1 MDHGPAISKADQPK
15 SILDVNH
22 QPKWW
27 CRQTV
32 TCLSN
37 STCVF
42 WLQANGWVC
51 WARFPPATPPPK
63 CNCRF
68 ILNSVAHS
76 VTLHSN
82 PFHPTPSLTHS
93 TYLNIPLLCV
103 PLCILLHL
111 TFCHCFLS
119 FFHLPLGFRLSSL
132 ATICDLHLPIMSKTS
147 GPVKSK

>member
-1 MDHGPAISKADQPK
+1 M
-15 SILDVNH
+15 
-22 QPKWW
+22 
-27 CRQTV
+27 
-32 TCLSN
+32 
-37 STCVF
+37 
-42 WLQANGWVC
+42 C

-68 ILNSVAHS
+68 ILNSVAQS

-119 FFHLPLGFRLSSL
+119 FFSPSPWFSFIKPCDYLRLTSPNHVKNQWARQIKIKHVTCNFCWL
-132 ATICDLHLPIMSKTS
+132 KPRVCEFVAPRFLDTPISFPSKSITS
-147 GPVKSK
+147 VVRKYC